1 MKVIVEEDSHIKSDD
16 IIIKCKEKD
25 DLIRKIEMY
34 IESLNDMKMPFYKKE
49 QEYYLSL
56 NEILFF
62 ETDANSI
69 SAHTTS
75 DIYYV
80 KYKLYELEEILPK
93 NFIRVSKS
101 TIVNVN
107 HIYSI
112 NRNITSS
119 SEIEFN
125 KTYKKV
131 YVSRFYFKG
140 LKQKL
145 KERS

>member
-1 MKVIVEEDSHIKSDD
+1 VDIDNHIKSDE
-16 IIIKCKEKD
+16 IIIKCKEQT
-25 DLIRKIEMY
+25 DLIKRIERY
-34 IESLNDMKMPFYKKE
+34 VKDLNDICIPFYKKE
-49 QEYYLSL
+49 QEYYLNL

-62 ETDANSI
+62 ETEDNSI

-75 DIYYV
+75 DMYYV
-80 KYKLYELEEILPK
+80 KYKLYELEKVLPR

-101 TIVNVN
+101 TIVNIN
-107 HIYSI
+107 HILSI

-119 SEIEFN
+119 SVIEFN

-131 YVSRFYFKG
+131 YVSRFYIKD
-140 LKQKL
+140 LKERL